1 MRTEFTPEQE
11 AFRREVAEWLEEQ
24 LSGPFA
30 SIRNLNSMSDK
41 IPERLAW
48 EKALGKAG
56 YSAIAWP
63 QEYGGRGASIAE
75 QVIFAEEYAR
85 AGAPGRIGHLGV
97 TMAGPTFIHFG
108 TEEQKKEFLPRS

>member
-48 EKALGKAG
+48 EKE
-56 YSAIAWP
+56 I
-63 QEYGGRGASIAE
+63 GRAH
-75 QVIFAEEYAR
+75 V
-85 AGAPGRIGHLGV
+85 
-97 TMAGPTFIHFG
+97 
-108 TEEQKKEFLPRS
+108 

>member
-24 LSGPFA
+24 MSGPFA
-30 SIRNLNSMSDK
+30 SIRNLSSMSGG
-41 IPERLAW
+41 IGQRLEW

-63 QEYGGRGASIAE
+63 KEHGGRSATHIINSLNQTI
-75 QVIFAEEYAR
+75 
-85 AGAPGRIGHLGV
+85 
-97 TMAGPTFIHFG
+97 
-108 TEEQKKEFLPRS
+108 